1 VLGDRVIEGYVLLF
15 PNTYWRNGAYAKRV
29 LEESRYFSR
38 KRIDGFEL
46 GYKIASIWKFFE
58 MAKLGWI
65 CVHAW
70 TVGWSW

>member
-1 VLGDRVIEGYVLLF
+1 MFFSSRTHTGGTEHT
-15 PNTYWRNGAYAKRV
+15 PS
-29 LEESRYFSR
+29 EESRYFSR